1 MTKPKI
7 RTITAFIDHEHL
19 DSHGDFVKSSNKFE
33 DEGYKVRTR
42 RVSFANRHWSA
53 ESAVETS
60 RKIESMGVWGFS
72 STFQD
77 PLDESQIE
85 SASAIIQN
93 SDNGFVNFELVGDD
107 WTLDTNHIEPISKFI
122 SNVASG
128 NGGINNFRVG
138 VSSCLKSPTPFFPY
152 SSNKRGESF
161 AVGLE
166 YVDNLLKI
174 IRANSRNSLGT
185 IREAIKNELKSI
197 CADIYKICKDIS
209 EDSGLEF
216 LGIDLS
222 LAPFPYPLE
231 DQSVVEVIEELGN
244 LARSRGDPIFRF
256 GMSGT
261 LFFHTFLTRI
271 IKEVANEMDSPTTGF
286 NGIMYS
292 VLEDSRLGQ
301 RFADG
306 TCGISDLLLTS
317 TTCGCG
323 IDMLPIVSR
332 GSTKLIGGFLL
343 DLFSLSSVLQ
353 KPLGLRVLPIPG
365 SRSGDWTRF
374 KHLFFTNTV
383 IVDAGTG
390 ISVHQ
395 LPSQVNDS
403 HFKF

>member
-1 MTKPKI
+1 MKKPII
-7 RTITAFIDHEHL
+7 RTITAFIEHEKL
-19 DSHGDFVKSSNKFE
+19 VSHGDFVKSSKKFE

-42 RVSFANRHWSA
+42 RVSFAKRKWSA
-53 ESAVETS
+53 ESAIETS
-60 RKIESMGVWGFS
+60 RKIESIGVWGFS
-72 STFQD
+72 SSFQD
-77 PLDESQIE
+77 PLDESQMD
-85 SASAIIQN
+85 SALAIIKN
-93 SDNGFVNFELVGDD
+93 SDNGFVNFELVSDD
-107 WTLDTNHIEPISKFI
+107 WTLDTNHIDPISKFI
-122 SNVASG
+122 SKVASK

-138 VSSCLKSPTPFFPY
+138 VSSGLKSPTPFFPY
-152 SSNKRGESF
+152 SSNKGGESF
-161 AVGLE
+161 SVGLE
-166 YVDNLLKI
+166 YTDNLLEV
-174 IRANSRNSLGT
+174 IRVNSRNSLT
-185 IREAIKNELKSI
+185 VIRKEIKQELNSI
-197 CADIYKICKDIS
+197 CTNIYKICKEIS
-209 EDSGLEF
+209 KHSGLEF

-271 IKEVANEMDSPTTGF
+271 IKEVVNEMDSPSTGF

-323 IDMLPIVSR
+323 IDMLPIVNR

-343 DLFSLSSVLQ
+343 DIFSLSSVLQ

-365 SRSGDWTRF
+365 SRSGDWTRYVS
-374 KHLFFTNTV
+374 LR
-383 IVDAGTG
+383 
-390 ISVHQ
+390 
-395 LPSQVNDS
+395 
-403 HFKF
+403 

>member
-1 MTKPKI
+1 MKKPII
-7 RTITAFIDHEHL
+7 RTITAFIEHEKL
-19 DSHGDFVKSSNKFE
+19 VSHGDFVISSKKFE

-42 RVSFANRHWSA
+42 RVSFAERTWSA
-53 ESAVETS
+53 ESAIETS
-60 RKIESMGVWGFS
+60 RKIESIGVWGFS
-72 STFQD
+72 SSFQD
-77 PLDESQIE
+77 PLDESQID
-85 SASAIIQN
+85 SALAIIQN
-93 SDNGFVNFELVGDD
+93 SDNGFVNFELVSDD
-107 WTLDTNHIEPISKFI
+107 WALDTNHIDPISKFI
-122 SNVASG
+122 SKVASK

-138 VSSCLKSPTPFFPY
+138 VSSGLKSPTPFFPY
-152 SSNKRGESF
+152 SSNKGGESF
-161 AVGLE
+161 SVGLE
-166 YVDNLLKI
+166 YTDNLLEV
-174 IRANSRNSLGT
+174 IRVNSRNSLT
-185 IREAIKNELKSI
+185 VIRNEIKEELNSI
-197 CADIYKICKDIS
+197 CADIYRICKEIS
-209 EDSGLEF
+209 KDSGLEF

-271 IKEVANEMDSPTTGF
+271 IKEVVDEMDSPSTGF

-323 IDMLPIVSR
+323 IDMLPIVNR

-343 DLFSLSSVLQ
+343 DIFSLSSVLQ

-383 IVDAGTG
+383 IIEAGTG

-395 LPSQVNDS
+395 LPSQVDDS
-403 HFKF
+403 QFKF